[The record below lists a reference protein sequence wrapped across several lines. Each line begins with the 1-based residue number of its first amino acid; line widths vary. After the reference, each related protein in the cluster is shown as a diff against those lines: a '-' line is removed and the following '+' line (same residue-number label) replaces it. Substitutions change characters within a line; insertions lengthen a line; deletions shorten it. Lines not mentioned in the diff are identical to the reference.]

1 MSDRYR
7 RRLRI
12 AYVYD
17 ALYPF
22 LMGGAERRFLELAQR
37 LSNRHE
43 VHYITWQFWDGPA
56 DTTQDGI
63 ALHGV
68 GAPARM
74 YGADGKRTVREAVS
88 FAARLMPAVRGGRYD
103 VIDCAATPYVP
114 LYACSLAARFTK
126 TRIVATWHE
135 FWGEHWEEYLG
146 HRGRVARLARS
157 TEAGAVRLG
166 DRQVAVSPFTAD
178 RLADA
183 GLPEERI
190 RVVGNGLP
198 LEAFAT
204 ARSSGVTSDIV
215 FVGRLI
221 EDKRVDL
228 LIDAV
233 DRLRAEFP
241 TLRCL
246 VIGDG
251 PERRQLEAQ
260 VAELGLGQ
268 QVWFLG
274 HVSEAEKLSLLKAS
288 QILVLPS
295 VREGF
300 GIAAVEGQAA
310 GLVPIVIRSP
320 FSAAPGLIRDGVDG
334 LVCDPSADALA
345 GALRSLLGDQFRMD
359 FMRAAATQSAQR
371 WDWDRVALEMEQVYL
386 EVARPEESAE
396 ARLRRLS
403 WR

>member
-7 RRLRI
+7 RRLKI

-17 ALYPF
+17 ALYPH
-22 LMGGAERRFLELAQR
+22 LMGGAERRFHELAQR
-37 LSNRHE
+37 LADRHD
-43 VHYITWQFWDGPA
+43 VHYITWTFWDGPSE
-56 DTTQDGI
+56 TTRDGVV
-63 ALHGV
+63 LHGV
-68 GAPARM
+68 GTPERM
-74 YGADGKRTVREAVS
+74 YGADGKRTVREAIS
-88 FAARLMPAVRGGRYD
+88 FAARIMPAIRGGRYD
-103 VIDCAATPYVP
+103 VIDCSATPYVP
-114 LYACSLAARFTK
+114 LYSCWLAART
-126 TRIVATWHE
+126 TRTPVVATWHE

-146 HRGRVARLARS
+146 HRGKVARVARS
-157 TEAGAVRLG
+157 TEARAIRLG
-166 DRQVAVSPFTAD
+166 DRQVAVSAFTAD
-178 RLADA
+178 RLTDA

-190 RVVGNGLP
+190 QIVGNGLP
-198 LEAFAT
+198 LEEFEAAH
-204 ARSSGVTSDIV
+204 SSLVTSDVV

-233 DRLRAEFP
+233 ASLRAEFP

-251 PERRQLEAQ
+251 PERPRLEAQ
-260 VAELGLGQ
+260 VAALGLGQ

-274 HVSEAEKLSLLKAS
+274 HVIEAEKLCLLKAS
-288 QILVLPS
+288 RILVLPS

-334 LVCDPSADALA
+334 LVCDPTVDALA
-345 GALRSLLGDQFRMD
+345 AAVRSLLADQFRMHL
-359 FMRAAATQSAQR
+359 MRTEATAAAKR
-371 WDWDRVALEMEQVYL
+371 WDWDRVALEMERVYL
-386 EVARPEESAE
+386 DVARPEESPRAH
-396 ARLRRLS
+396 LRRLS

>member
-1 MSDRYR
+1 M
-7 RRLRI
+7 
-12 AYVYD
+12 
-17 ALYPF
+17 
-22 LMGGAERRFLELAQR
+22 
-37 LSNRHE
+37 
-43 VHYITWQFWDGPA
+43 
-56 DTTQDGI
+56 TQDGI

-68 GAPARM
+68 GAPQRM
-74 YGADGKRTVREAVS
+74 YGADGKRTVHEAVS

-126 TRIVATWHE
+126 TRVVATWHE
-135 FWGEHWEEYLG
+135 FWGDHWEEYLG
-146 HRGRVARLARS
+146 HRGMVARLARS

-334 LVCDPSADALA
+334 LVCDPSPDALA
-345 GALRSLLGDQFRMD
+345 AALRSLLGDQFRMD
-359 FMRAAATQSAQR
+359 LMRAAATQSAQR
-371 WDWDRVALEMEQVYL
+371 WDWDRVSLEMEQVYL
-386 EVARPEESAE
+386 EVAQPEESAE

>member
-1 MSDRYR
+1 MSDRH
-7 RRLRI
+7 RRLKI

-17 ALYPF
+17 ALYPH
-22 LMGGAERRFLELAQR
+22 LMGGAERRFYELALR
-37 LSNRHE
+37 LADRHD
-43 VHYITWQFWDGPA
+43 VHYITWTFWDGPSE
-56 DTTQDGI
+56 TTRDGI

-68 GAPARM
+68 GKPERM

-88 FAARLMPAVRGGRYD
+88 FAARIMPAIRGGRYD
-103 VIDCAATPYVP
+103 IIDCSATPYVP
-114 LYACSLAARFTK
+114 LYSCWLAARSVRTPV
-126 TRIVATWHE
+126 VATWHE
-135 FWGEHWEEYLG
+135 FWGEHWKEYLG
-146 HRGRVARLARS
+146 HRGKVARVARSAEAR
-157 TEAGAVRLG
+157 AIRLG

-178 RLADA
+178 RLTDA
-183 GLPEERI
+183 GLPEEQI
-190 RVVGNGLP
+190 QIVGNGLP
-198 LEAFAT
+198 LEEFA
-204 ARSSGVTSDIV
+204 AAHSSLVTSDVV

-233 DRLRAEFP
+233 AQLRGDFP

-251 PERRQLEAQ
+251 PERPRLEAQ
-260 VAELGLGQ
+260 VAALGLGQ
-268 QVWFLG
+268 LVWFLG
-274 HVSEAEKLSLLKAS
+274 HVIEAEKLSLLKAS

-310 GLVPIVIRSP
+310 ALVPIVIRSP

-334 LVCDPSADALA
+334 LVCDPTVDALA
-345 GALRSLLGDQFRMD
+345 GALRSLLADQSRMEL
-359 FMRAAATQSAQR
+359 MRTAATAAAKR
-371 WDWDRVALEMEQVYL
+371 WDWDRVAFEMERVYL
-386 EVARPEESAE
+386 DVARPEKSPDVH
-396 ARLRRLS
+396 LRRLS

>member
-1 MSDRYR
+1 VNDRYR
-7 RRLRI
+7 RRLKI

-17 ALYPF
+17 ALYPY
-22 LMGGAERRFLELAQR
+22 LMGGAERRFHELAER
-37 LSNRHE
+37 LSDRHD
-43 VHYITWQFWDGPA
+43 VHYITWTFWDGPSEVSR
-56 DTTQDGI
+56 DGI
-63 ALHGV
+63 TLRGV
-68 GAPARM
+68 GKPARM
-74 YGADGKRTVREAVS
+74 YGADGKRTVREAAS
-88 FAARLMPAVRGGRYD
+88 FAARIVPAIRSRRYD
-103 VIDCAATPYVP
+103 IIDCSATPYLP
-114 LYACSLAARFTK
+114 LYACWLAART
-126 TRIVATWHE
+126 TRTPVVATWHE

-146 HRGRVARLARS
+146 HRGRVARVARS
-157 TEAGAVRLG
+157 TEARAIRLG

-178 RLADA
+178 RLTDA
-183 GLPEERI
+183 GLAEDRI
-190 RVVGNGLP
+190 QVVGNGLP
-198 LEAFAT
+198 LEQFA
-204 ARSSGVTSDIV
+204 AAHSSLVTSDVV

-228 LIDAV
+228 LIDTVA
-233 DRLRAEFP
+233 RLRGEFP

-246 VIGDG
+246 IIGDG
-251 PERRQLEAQ
+251 PERRRLEAQ
-260 VAELGLGQ
+260 VAELNLGQ

-334 LVCDPSADALA
+334 LVCDPTVDALA
-345 GALRSLLGDQFRMD
+345 ATLRSLLSDQFRMD
-359 FMRAAATQSAQR
+359 LMRAAATESAKR
-371 WDWDRVALEMEQVYL
+371 WDWDRVALEMERIYL
-386 EVARPEESAE
+386 QVARPEESPE

>member
-1 MSDRYR
+1 VSERYR

-17 ALYPF
+17 ALYPY
-22 LMGGAERRFLELAQR
+22 LIGGAERRFHELAQR
-37 LSNRHE
+37 LSDRHE
-43 VHYITWQFWDGPA
+43 VHYITWQFWDGPS
-56 DTTQDGI
+56 DTTQNGV

-68 GAPARM
+68 GAPELM
-74 YGADGKRTVREAVS
+74 YGADGKRTVHEALS
-88 FAARLMPAVRGGRYD
+88 FAARLMPAVWGRNYD
-103 VIDCAATPYVP
+103 VIDCAATPYLP
-114 LYACSLAARFTK
+114 LYACWLAARRT
-126 TRIVATWHE
+126 TRLVATWHE
-135 FWGEHWEEYLG
+135 FWGDHWDDYLG
-146 HRGRVARLARS
+146 HRGAVASLARWA
-157 TEAGAVRLG
+157 EAGSVRLG
-166 DRQVAVSPFTAD
+166 DRQVAVSSFTAD
-178 RLADA
+178 RLTDA

-198 LEAFAT
+198 LDAFAA
-204 ARSSGVTSDIV
+204 ARSSGVTSDVV

-228 LIDAV
+228 LITAV
-233 DRLRAEFP
+233 HLLRAEFP
-241 TLRCL
+241 ALRCL

-251 PERRQLEAQ
+251 PERQRLEAQ
-260 VAELGLGQ
+260 VAELDLGQ

-274 HVSEAEKLSLLKAS
+274 HVSEAEKVSLLKAS
-288 QILVLPS
+288 RVLVLPS

-320 FSAAPGLIRDGVDG
+320 HSAAPGLVHDGVDG
-334 LVCDPSADALA
+334 LVCEPVAGDLA
-345 GALRSLLGDQFRMD
+345 ETLRSLLADPFRMD
-359 FMRAAATQSAQR
+359 LMRAAATQSAQR
-371 WDWDRVALEMEQVYL
+371 WDWDRVALQMEEVYL
-386 EVARPEESAE
+386 EVARPEESPE

>member
-1 MSDRYR
+1 
-7 RRLRI
+7 
-12 AYVYD
+12 
-17 ALYPF
+17 
-22 LMGGAERRFLELAQR
+22 
-37 LSNRHE
+37 
-43 VHYITWQFWDGPA
+43 
-56 DTTQDGI
+56 
-63 ALHGV
+63 
-68 GAPARM
+68 
-74 YGADGKRTVREAVS
+74 
-88 FAARLMPAVRGGRYD
+88 
-103 VIDCAATPYVP
+103 
-114 LYACSLAARFTK
+114 
-126 TRIVATWHE
+126 
-135 FWGEHWEEYLG
+135 
-146 HRGRVARLARS
+146 
-157 TEAGAVRLG
+157 VRLG

-183 GLPEERI
+183 GLPEDRI

-198 LEAFAT
+198 LEAFAN
-204 ARSSGVTSDIV
+204 ARSFGVTSDVV

-246 VIGDG
+246 LIGDG

-260 VAELGLGQ
+260 VAELNLGQ

-288 QILVLPS
+288 RILVLPS

-334 LVCDPSADALA
+334 LVCDPSPDALTA
-345 GALRSLLGDQFRMD
+345 ALRSLLGDQFRMGL
-359 FMRAAATQSAQR
+359 MRAAATQSAQR
-371 WDWDRVALEMEQVYL
+371 WDWDRVSLEMEQVYL
-386 EVARPEESAE
+386 EVAQPEESAE